1 MRSYFLASAAA
12 AALMIATPASAADQF
27 VDTTAPMVFDWT
39 GFYVG
44 LHGGGAGSRI
54 GWQYVAGGNASHS
67 GSGAFGGVQAGYNV
81 QNGAWVFG
89 GEADLSYAD
98 IDGDTPCP
106 NPVFSCNS
114 DIGWLGSVRGRAGYA
129 FDNLLLY
136 GTAGL
141 GFGSVR
147 IETVDTAGG
156 AIPPSGT
163 PVNGERKTRVG
174 WTAGAGAE
182 MAFSDAW
189 SVKGEYLYYDLGR
202 STYVVDNLNEVSA
215 RTRVHTFKVGVNFRW

>member
-27 VDTTAPMVFDWT
+27 VDTTAPTVFDWT

-54 GWQYVAGGNASHS
+54 GWQYVVGGAASHS

-106 NPVFSCNS
+106 SPTYSCNS

-129 FDNLLLY
+129 FDNVLLY

-141 GFGSVR
+141 GLGSVR
-147 IETVDTAGG
+147 IETELGGVTA
-156 AIPPSGT
+156 
-163 PVNGERKTRVG
+163 GERKTRVG

-202 STYVVDNLNEVSA
+202 STYTVDSGLEVSA
-215 RTRVHTFKVGVNFRW
+215 RTRVHTFKVGVNFHW

>member
-1 MRSYFLASAAA
+1 MLAAA
-12 AALMIATPASAADQF
+12 
-27 VDTTAPMVFDWT
+27 
-39 GFYVG
+39 
-44 LHGGGAGSRI
+44 
-54 GWQYVAGGNASHS
+54 NASHS

-98 IDGDTPCP
+98 IEGDTACP
-106 NPVFSCNS
+106 GPAFSCNS
-114 DIGWLGSVRGRAGYA
+114 DISWLGSVRGRAGYA

-147 IETVDTAGG
+147 IETVETAGG
-156 AIPPSGT
+156 AVPPSGT

-174 WTAGAGAE
+174 WTVGAGAE

-189 SVKGEYLYYDLGR
+189 SVKGEYLYYDFGR
-202 STYVVDNLNEVSA
+202 STYVVDNGLEVSA
-215 RTRVHTFKVGVNFRW
+215 RTRAHTFKVGVNFHW